1 MKQFKVRV
9 NNYTFSKLNGAK
21 TTYGIDH
28 ILYFQ
33 HVDTINI
40 NSKVKE
46 MIFDVAEDHIN
57 SFRKYMKVRGLENR
71 IKEVQ

>member
-9 NNYTFSKLNGAK
+9 NNYTFSKLNGAR
-21 TTYGIDH
+21 TVMGINH
-28 ILYFQ
+28 ILYFE
-33 HVDTINI
+33 HAGTETINS
-40 NSKVKE
+40 NVKE

-57 SFRKYMKVRGLENR
+57 SFRMYMKVRGLENR

>member
-9 NNYTFSKLNGAK
+9 NNYTFSKLNG
-21 TTYGIDH
+21 TRVTMGIDH

-33 HVDTINI
+33 HKETINI

-57 SFRKYMKVRGLENR
+57 SFRMYMKVRGLENR